1 MAVFLI
7 SHVAADIIVQPG
19 YEQQHVATQP
29 PETLRHSV
37 QQDNQRDEQQD
48 RQQREEYVDP
58 GYHLELH
65 PVYGNSYHIPSY
77 AVLPM
82 YRQPGTIPSM
92 SKAAYKRLLSS
103 MGEGAEVPAIVPPQ
117 YYQYLPQVSTSDHN
131 FPLFSN
137 RPDIFLRQYTVDA
150 KGPTARSSM
159 VQDRG
164 MNMMKMMWPRS
175 RP

>member
-7 SHVAADIIVQPG
+7 SQVAADIIVQPG
-19 YEQQHVATQP
+19 YEHSAQQHVATQP

-82 YRQPGTIPSM
+82 YRQPVTIPSM

-103 MGEGAEVPAIVPPQ
+103 MGEGGEVSASIVPPQ
-117 YYQYLPQVSTSDHN
+117 YYQYLPPVSTSGNN
-131 FPLFSN
+131 FTLFS
-137 RPDIFLRQYTVDA
+137 
-150 KGPTARSSM
+150 
-159 VQDRG
+159 
-164 MNMMKMMWPRS
+164 S
-175 RP
+175 RASTD